1 MNDSHALSFAIRK
14 NLSNPELEMM
24 IEFQKYLSDP
34 EAWIKEN
41 DE

>member
-14 NLSNPELEMM
+14 NLSQQELEMM
-24 IEFQKYLSDP
+24 IEFQKYLEDQ
-34 EAWIKEN
+34 EEYLKE